1 MFKKLTTY
9 LTLAATLFTG
19 AMFFMEFAEYM
30 SNGNEI
36 KRIMYYDNV
45 GHLTILI
52 MIITGCLISILTH
65 KHPLLQSRVCMITGL
80 MLVGFQIWLGVDF
93 IRLHDQFI
101 FSVSIL
107 FPLAA
112 AALEIIAAR
121 KALID
126 GMTLQA
132 VKYFKKI
139 QK

>member
-30 SNGNEI
+30 SNDNEI
-36 KRIMYYDNV
+36 KRTMYYDNV
-45 GHLTILI
+45 GYLTILI
-52 MIITGCLISILTH
+52 MIITGCLISVLTH
-65 KHPLLQSRVCMITGL
+65 KHPLLQARVCMITGL

-93 IRLHDQFI
+93 IRLNDQFI
-101 FSVSIL
+101 FSVSML

-121 KALID
+121 IALID

-132 VKYFKKI
+132 VKYFKNIK
-139 QK
+139 K